1 MFQVA
6 ISRLMGLVIMM
17 SCIIFCR
24 LVMIFS
30 DEFFIWCL
38 YLNLFMISNQSVQ
51 PMSSE
56 PNQQAGDPTQKRLP
70 LPFLWFKIISWSC
83 LFCGCWSWSA
93 LFCVS
98 SAYILLLDFV
108 IFLQCLKN
116 CAKFSLEK
124 VITVSCDQDETGDFV
139 GGGGF
144 LPMAHFLD
152 THVDVRG
159 WAHDD
164 GGGARELQ
172 DDQTK

>member
-1 MFQVA
+1 MSFSYDVCIWTYHDSKTNPWQPLLRPQVVPNRGPYP
-6 ISRLMGLVIMM
+6 IWVTEPRLY
-17 SCIIFCR
+17 
-24 LVMIFS
+24 S
-30 DEFFIWCL
+30 DNDI
-38 YLNLFMISNQSVQ
+38 
-51 PMSSE
+51 
-56 PNQQAGDPTQKRLP
+56 
-70 LPFLWFKIISWSC
+70 LWIVSWSC
-83 LFCGCWSWSA
+83 LVCWCWSWSA

-124 VITVSCDQDETGDFV
+124 VITVSCDIDETGDFV

-152 THVDVRG
+152 TNIDVRG

-164 GGGARELQ
+164 GGGGARELE
-172 DDQTK
+172 DNQTK